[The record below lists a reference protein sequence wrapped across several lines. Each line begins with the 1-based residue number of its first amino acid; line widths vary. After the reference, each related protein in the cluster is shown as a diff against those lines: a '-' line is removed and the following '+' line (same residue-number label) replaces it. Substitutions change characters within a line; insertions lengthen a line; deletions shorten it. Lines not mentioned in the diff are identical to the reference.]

1 MLQRRVSPYRLRRLT
16 WTAVAAVLIVLSIGV
31 LAQERTL
38 PTPNY
43 ELASRWM
50 SAKVAKLVFDT
61 RVAPH
66 WAEQTDRFWYAY
78 ETAQGRKFYLVDP
91 LKKGK
96 TPLWDNAKMAAML
109 TGTTRIPYDSQHLPI
124 TAATMK
130 WAKQDAVIR
139 FEVEVPKDADVVGE
153 KKKQE
158 VEKQEVKG
166 IIEERLNTYVDTQ
179 PLWTLGNG
187 QEFIHWSERDGWGH
201 YYLFDAAGKW
211 WTRSSR
217 RTSGSTSSCCRASAT
232 RTAT

>member
-16 WTAVAAVLIVLSIGV
+16 WTAVAAVLIALSIGV

-61 RVAPH
+61 SVAPH

-109 TGTTRIPYDSQHLPI
+109 TGITRIPYDSQHLPI
-124 TAATMK
+124 TALT
-130 WAKQDAVIR
+130 DAGFKFPEPFKVKADDGITDLFGVIYKPFDFDPAR
-139 FEVEVPKDADVVGE
+139 RYPVIAYVYPGPQVDSVDVIELTREKEQVGN
-153 KKKQE
+153 KRPPAAIT
-158 VEKQEVKG
+158 G
-166 IIEERLNTYVDTQ
+166 R
-179 PLWTLGNG
+179 GGRGG
-187 QEFIHWSERDGWGH
+187 Q
-201 YYLFDAAGKW
+201 
-211 WTRSSR
+211 
-217 RTSGSTSSCCRASAT
+217 
-232 RTAT
+232 